1 VKKNLDNEY
10 QEAPVTKRSWAQD
23 NYYKKNS
30 ISGYVIGCK
39 NKIAGV
45 ERVRSVYHIPGAIKK
60 YQGA

>member
-1 VKKNLDNEY
+1 MKKFINE
-10 QEAPVTKRSWAQD
+10 EADVTAKGISWARE

-39 NKIAGV
+39 NKIAGM
-45 ERVRSVYHIPGAIKK
+45 ERVRGVYHIPSGSKK